1 MAYNEGLADRI
12 RQALARERG
21 VDEIKMM
28 GGLCFMIGGHMALG
42 IVGEELMI
50 RVGPDGYER
59 ALGRVHAREMVF
71 TGRSMKGFVFVEPA
85 GIRTK
90 RSLASWVAPAAAKSL
105 PPRPVKPSRHM
116 PRFGAFDS
124 TSRPHVTAAFTP
136 MAAQTRREEAAH
148 PSIPAVIRTRGP

>member
-1 MAYNEGLADRI
+1 MAYNEALANRI
-12 RQALARERG
+12 REALARERG

-42 IVGEELMI
+42 IVGEELVI

-59 ALGRVHAREMVF
+59 ALGREHTRKMDF

-90 RSLASWVAPAAAKSL
+90 RSLASWVAPAAAFAKSL
-105 PPRPVKPSRHM
+105 PPRPAKPSRGSA
-116 PRFGAFDS
+116 RG
-124 TSRPHVTAAFTP
+124 TSMSPP
-136 MAAQTRREEAAH
+136 
-148 PSIPAVIRTRGP
+148 IRSR

>member
-1 MAYNEGLADRI
+1 MPSRPSPDSRTLASAIISGSLRGFPPSKKSRDRMAYNEALANRI
-12 RQALARERG
+12 REAIAHERG

-59 ALGRVHAREMVF
+59 ALARAHAREMDF
-71 TGRSMKGFVFVEPA
+71 TGRSMKGFVFVESA

-90 RSLASWVAPAAAKSL
+90 RSLASWVAPAAAFAKSL
-105 PPRPVKPSRHM
+105 PPKASHTKSRE
-116 PRFGAFDS
+116 RKS
-124 TSRPHVTAAFTP
+124 TS
-136 MAAQTRREEAAH
+136 M
-148 PSIPAVIRTRGP
+148 S